1 MFDVLTIAQT
11 ANIEMLMAKTLPLG
25 KNLTFGG
32 NFGFE
37 PKALKPTL
45 EIREVLG
52 FPILAKLWVY
62 AL

>member
-1 MFDVLTIAQT
+1 MI
-11 ANIEMLMAKTLPLG
+11 MAKNLPLG
-25 KNLTFGG
+25 KNLIFSG

-52 FPILAKLWVY
+52 FPILAELCVY